1 VTVEIRR
8 GTQRFADRERGRQ
21 TMHAFAFGNHY
32 DPDLLDFG
40 PMVCHDDHLLGS
52 GKGFDEHPHSGLEI
66 VSWVVSG
73 TLVHADPSGETVE
86 VTAGSWAWL
95 SAGAGVR
102 HSEHASP
109 DGPVRFIQVWLR
121 ADESPEVAYRTG
133 TGPLT
138 VPLADGDATFT
149 QLHLE
154 AGDTATLPD
163 GARVHAFVAT
173 GALLRSSLAEPLQAG
188 DAFLLTDEPAYEIT
202 AGVPT
207 TVLVWTFAA

>member
-1 VTVEIRR
+1 VTVDIRR
-8 GTQRFADRERGRQ
+8 GTQRFVDRERGRQ
-21 TMHAFAFGNHY
+21 TLHAFAFGDHY
-32 DPDLLDFG
+32 DPERLDFG

-86 VTAGSWAWL
+86 VPAGSWAWL
-95 SAGAGVR
+95 STGAGVR
-102 HSEHASP
+102 HAEHASP
-109 DGPVRFIQVWLR
+109 DGPVRFVQVWLR

-133 TGPLT
+133 SGPLT

-154 AGDTATLPD
+154 AGETASLP
-163 GARVHAFVAT
+163 AAPRVHAFVAT

-188 DAFLLTDEPAYEIT
+188 DAFLLTDEPAYEVT

-207 TVLVWTFAA
+207 DVLVWTFEA